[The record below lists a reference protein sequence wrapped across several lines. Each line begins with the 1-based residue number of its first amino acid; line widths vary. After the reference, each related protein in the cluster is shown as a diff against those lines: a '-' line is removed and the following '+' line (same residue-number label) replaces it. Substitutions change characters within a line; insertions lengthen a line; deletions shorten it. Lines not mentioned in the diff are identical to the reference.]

1 MKKLALVLAAL
12 FVLSSASALAVDWNV
27 TGLPIVNEPYSF
39 SIFLDD
45 SGLPEDKIMFPIL
58 EEQTGITIEW
68 QMAPYAVQTEKLGI
82 ALSSGDYADV
92 IAGWTLGDQHLIDMG
107 MGTKTFL
114 PLEDLIEEYAPNIQE
129 VLDKPGV
136 RASMTLP
143 DGHVYS
149 IPYIVKEPEVFYIP
163 YINQQWLDRLD
174 LDMPTTPEELKDVLI
189 AFRDQD
195 ANGNGDPND
204 EIPFSGDPNNLDISK
219 LAGWWGADA
228 AGQKNQ
234 FPYFALVDGKITFQA
249 NTEGYKQFIE
259 FFADL
264 YAEGLI
270 DPEIFTQDVATWS
283 AKGKQDLY
291 GVDISYGPSDAY
303 DDFPADSEEYV
314 KYTKNAMHP
323 LPVLKG
329 VDDPV
334 YHRTT
339 TGLTLFRTQAVITDK
354 CDEEKAAI
362 IIRWFDHLYEADISR
377 QTSSGPFDICITKLD
392 EHLYKEI
399 DTTDWS
405 DEMKEKYS
413 WGNRFANSLPRYYH
427 DDVYVENPAVVL
439 PYNSDEP
446 NVDLQEQMK
455 MELYGPYLN
464 EKFPEVWSVSEE
476 DTNRSAEIQA
486 DLNNYI
492 KTKTAQWI
500 AGQADVEAEWD
511 AYCEQLNT
519 YGLQELLEINRRA
532 LGEE

>member
-12 FVLSSASALAVDWNV
+12 LVLSSVPALAVDWNE
-27 TGLPIVNEPYSF
+27 TGLPIVNEPYTF

-45 SGLPEDKIMFPIL
+45 SGLPEEKIMFPII
-58 EEQTGITIEW
+58 EEETGVTIDW

-92 IAGWTLGDQHLIDMG
+92 IAGWVLGDQHLIDLG
-107 MGTKTFL
+107 MGDQTFL
-114 PLEDLIEEYAPNIQE
+114 PLEELFEKYGPNIME

-143 DGHVYS
+143 DGHIYS
-149 IPYIVKEPEVFYIP
+149 IPYVVGEPEVFYIP
-163 YINQQWLDRLD
+163 YINAQWLDRLG
-174 LDMPTTPEELKDVLI
+174 LELPTTPEELKEVLI

-195 ANGNGDPND
+195 ANGNGDPTD

-219 LAGWWGADA
+219 LAGWWGVDA
-228 AGQKNQ
+228 AGAKNQ
-234 FPYFALVDGKITFQA
+234 FPYFALVDGKITFNA
-249 NTEGYKQFIE
+249 NTEGYKQFILY
-259 FFADL
+259 FADL
-264 YAEGLI
+264 YKEGLI

-303 DDFPADSEEYV
+303 DDFPEGTEEYE
-314 KYTKNAMHP
+314 KYVKNAMHP
-323 LPVLKG
+323 LPVMKG
-329 VDDPV
+329 VENPV

-339 TGLTLFRTQAVITDK
+339 PGVTLFRTQAVVTDK
-354 CDEEKAAI
+354 CDDEKAAI
-362 IIRWFDHLYEADISR
+362 VIRWFNNLFEADVSQ
-377 QTSSGPFDICITKLD
+377 QTSSGPFDICITKLAD
-392 EHLYKEI
+392 GLYQE
-399 DTTDWS
+399 TDQSEWT

-427 DDVYVENPAVVL
+427 DNKVL
-439 PYNSDEP
+439 PFGKDEP
-446 NVDLQEQMK
+446 DPDLQNEMK

-464 EKFPEVWSVSEE
+464 EFFPQVWSTSEE
-476 DTNRSAEIQA
+476 DTTRSAEIRA
-486 DLNNYI
+486 DLENYI

-500 AGQADVEAEWD
+500 AGQADVEADWD
-511 AYCEQLNT
+511 AYCEQLNA
-519 YGLQELLEINRRA
+519 YGLEELTEINRRS

>member
-1 MKKLALVLAAL
+1 MKKLARVLVVLMAL
-12 FVLSSASALAVDWNV
+12 SCVHALAVDWNEE
-27 TGLPIVNEPYSF
+27 GLPIVNEPFTF
-39 SIFLDD
+39 SIFADD
-45 SGLPEDKIMFPIL
+45 SGLPEEKIMFPIM
-58 EEQTGITIEW
+58 EAETGIKIEW
-68 QMAPYAVQTEKLGI
+68 QVAPYAVQTEKLGI

-92 IAGWTLGDQHLIDMG
+92 IAGWTLGDQHLIDNG

-114 PLEDLIEEYAPNIQE
+114 PLEELFEEYAPNIME
-129 VLDKPGV
+129 VLAKPGI

-143 DGHVYS
+143 DGHIYS
-149 IPYIVKEPEVFYIP
+149 IPYVVGEPEVFYIP
-163 YINQQWLDRLD
+163 YINQQWLDRLG
-174 LDMPTTPEELKDVLI
+174 LEMPTTPDELKEVLI
-189 AFRDQD
+189 AFRDND

-228 AGQKNQ
+228 AGAKNQ
-234 FPYFALVDGKITFQA
+234 FPYFALVDGKIAFQA
-249 NTEGYKQFIE
+249 NTEAYKTFIE

-323 LPVLKG
+323 LHVLKG
-329 VDDPV
+329 VEEPV
-334 YHRTT
+334 YHRIS
-339 TGLTLFRTQAVITDK
+339 TGLTLYRTQAVITNK

-362 IIRWFDHLYEADISR
+362 IVRWFNYLYEADTSR
-377 QTSSGPFDICITKLD
+377 QTSTGPFNICCIKMG

-399 DTTDWS
+399 SQDFWK
-405 DEMKEKYS
+405 DEYKEKYS
-413 WGNRFANSLPRYYH
+413 WGNRFINSLPRYYH
-427 DDVYVENPAVVL
+427 DDVYVENPVVVL
-439 PYNSDEP
+439 PWDSDEKK
-446 NVDLQEQMK
+446 VDEQNEMK
-455 MELYGPYLN
+455 MALYGPYLN
-464 EKFPEVWSVSEE
+464 EKFPEVWSTSEE
-476 DTNRSAEIQA
+476 DTIRSAEIQA

-511 AYCEQLNT
+511 EYCAQLEA
-519 YGLQELLEINRRA
+519 YGLQELLEINQRS